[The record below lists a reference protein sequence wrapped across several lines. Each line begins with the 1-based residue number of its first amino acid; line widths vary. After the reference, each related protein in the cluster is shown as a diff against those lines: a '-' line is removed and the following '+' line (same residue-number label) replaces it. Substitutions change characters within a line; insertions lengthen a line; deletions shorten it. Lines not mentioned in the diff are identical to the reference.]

1 MPIDRVGGP
10 GEAPVPGPLRPSG
23 AQDDGGFAAMLSPRA
38 TAPAA
43 PEASATP
50 AMSAM
55 ALVQAGVDDVFA
67 RTAQDRRA
75 RRHGRAMLQALGA
88 VQLAMLGGDGQ
99 QARGALAKLAS
110 TAGDVI
116 PADDPVLRLVLRE
129 IEVRAAV
136 ELARA
141 ESGQDVSSG

>member
-1 MPIDRVGGP
+1 
-10 GEAPVPGPLRPSG
+10 
-23 AQDDGGFAAMLSPRA
+23 MLSPRGTAPTAPEAA
-38 TAPAA
+38 TAPAL
-43 PEASATP
+43 
-50 AMSAM
+50 SAM
-55 ALVQAGVDDVFA
+55 ALVQASVDDVFA

-110 TAGDVI
+110 TAEDVI

-141 ESGQDVSSG
+141 APAQDVSSG

>member
-1 MPIDRVGGP
+1 MPIDRVRGP
-10 GEAPVPGPLRPSG
+10 GEAPAPGPQRPTG
-23 AQDDGGFAAMLSPRA
+23 AQDDGGFSAMLSPRA
-38 TAPAA
+38 PAA
-43 PEASATP
+43 AASEAGAAP

-141 ESGQDVSSG
+141 ESGQDVSSS

>member
-1 MPIDRVGGP
+1 MPIDRVRGP
-10 GEAPVPGPLRPSG
+10 GDAPAPGPQRPAG
-23 AQDDGGFAAMLSPRA
+23 AQDDGGFSAMLSPRA
-38 TAPAA
+38 AAAASEAGAAPAL
-43 PEASATP
+43 
-50 AMSAM
+50 SAM

-141 ESGQDVSSG
+141 ESGQDVSSS